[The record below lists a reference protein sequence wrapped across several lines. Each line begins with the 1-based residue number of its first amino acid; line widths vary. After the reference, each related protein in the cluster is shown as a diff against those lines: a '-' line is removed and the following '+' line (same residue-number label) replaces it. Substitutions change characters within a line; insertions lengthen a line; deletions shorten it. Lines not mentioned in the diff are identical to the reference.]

1 MEQNVSQINGGIL
14 INVDVSVKNN
24 ICEKEY
30 AWNPSIC
37 ICENGKYLISVMDE
51 SVIMS
56 DKVIGPY
63 DEEINTIPT
72 NFNEKI

>member
-24 ICEKEY
+24 IYEKEY
-30 AWNPSIC
+30 VWNPSIC

-63 DEEINTIPT
+63 DEEIKTIPT